1 LPVGRRPAPSW
12 ASFLFKVLLR
22 GRRSRL
28 PPHRSA
34 RRRPGSPREGCRLE
48 PLRSAPT
55 PPPRR
60 GSRRHRVPKHSL
72 AGATLDELVPG
83 AFRRTRSEDRY
94 RWRTAR
100 HDAAEAA
107 SERRLVI
114 GAPGRS
120 QKPEPDPV
128 GIPPKVHRAWCARH
142 GRLVPVAGRAEG
154 LSQVNLGTFDA
165 IEVCPEPKS
174 RGAVRLGFPRCEPA
188 ILADLPKVS
197 DVKERSEERLLGRSP
212 VLVQSSRPVSVSPLW
227 VRRSRFA
234 VGRFLGCAVFLTP
247 ARPFTVK
254 CSA

>member
-1 LPVGRRPAPSW
+1 
-12 ASFLFKVLLR
+12 
-22 GRRSRL
+22 
-28 PPHRSA
+28 
-34 RRRPGSPREGCRLE
+34 
-48 PLRSAPT
+48 
-55 PPPRR
+55 
-60 GSRRHRVPKHSL
+60 
-72 AGATLDELVPG
+72 
-83 AFRRTRSEDRY
+83 
-94 RWRTAR
+94 
-100 HDAAEAA
+100 
-107 SERRLVI
+107 VI

-212 VLVQSSRPVSVSPLW
+212 VGLRLAPRPCPPKRALIMCSLSRNQVLD
-227 VRRSRFA
+227 
-234 VGRFLGCAVFLTP
+234 
-247 ARPFTVK
+247 RPP
-254 CSA
+254 SAD